1 MKRLFFI
8 FCGLLLSLGM
18 FAQSTQAFSYQ
29 SIIRDADNNLVKN
42 AEVGM
47 YITLM
52 QGAPGTTNIYNETQT
67 VTTNE
72 NGLLTTTIGN
82 STGFSDI
89 NWTNPPYFLTVY
101 IDLNGGTD
109 YTIEFTTQLLSVP
122 FALHAISAES
132 ITGEL
137 NETDPAF
144 NAWDKT
150 TGIEISESQIS
161 DLQNY
166 LTEETDPAFGAWN
179 KSTGITI
186 TEAQI
191 TDLKDYIE
199 TENQN
204 LDDVLAK
211 GTDAGNKNI
220 TNLANPVNALDA
232 ATKEY
237 VDGVKTMLLDYIA
250 SLGVTDFRDNRHY
263 PAVAIGNQIWMA
275 ENLKYLPSVNPPS
288 TISNIEPCY
297 YVYGYEGM
305 SVDGARLI
313 KNFVTYGVLYNWP
326 ATMNGQE
333 SSDTNPSSVQGVCPA
348 GWHLPSDAE
357 WAELIEYLGNT
368 LAQEKLKESGN
379 AHWIAPSNAT
389 NETGFTALP
398 GGTLYQNEFKNL
410 TRMGC
415 WWSATQASAT
425 IAKYRMMHY
434 EDYVMLPS
442 PNPTGI
448 GKEIPMS
455 IRCVRD

>member
-101 IDLNGGTD
+101 IDLNSGTD

-191 TDLKDYIE
+191 TDLKNYLE

-204 LDDVLAK
+204 LNDVLTK
-211 GTDAGNKNI
+211 GADAGNKNI
-220 TNLANPVNALDA
+220 TNLATPVNAKDA

-237 VDGVKTMLLDYIA
+237 VDALRLMILDLQA
-250 SLGVTDFRDNRHY
+250 EKGVTDSRDGTHY
-263 PAVAIGNQIWMA
+263 NAVRIGYQVWMA
-275 ENLKYLPSVNPPS
+275 ENLKYLPSVNPP
-288 TISNIEPCY
+288 TITSNTEPCY
-297 YVYGYEGM
+297 YVYGYDGT
-305 SVDGARLI
+305 SVNIA
-313 KNFVTYGVLYNWP
+313 KNRENYITYGVLYNWP
-326 ATMNGQE
+326 AAMNGQE
-333 SSDTNPSSVQGVCPA
+333 SSDANPSGVQGVCPK
-348 GWHLPSDAE
+348 GWHLPSHDE
-357 WAELIEYLGNT
+357 WKQLTDYLGGGF
-368 LAQEKLKESGN
+368 AAGGKLKETSTT
-379 AHWIAPSNAT
+379 HWNSPNTGAT

-398 GGTLYQNEFKNL
+398 GGCLSDAKVFDLIGLRGQ
-410 TRMGC
+410 
-415 WWSATQASAT
+415 WWSTSFKGWNWVMT
-425 IAKYRMMHY
+425 CFMGH
-434 EDYVMLPS
+434 DYSNAWRDQFYKMEGFSV
-442 PNPTGI
+442 
-448 GKEIPMS
+448 
-455 IRCVRD
+455 RCVRD

>member
-220 TNLANPVNALDA
+220 TNLATPVNALDA

-275 ENLKYLPSVNPPS
+275 ENLKYLPSVNQS
-288 TISNIEPCY
+288 TTISSTEPCY
-297 YVYGYEGM
+297 YVYGYEGT
-305 SVDGARLI
+305 SVDAAKMRENYI
-313 KNFVTYGVLYNWP
+313 TYGVLYNWP

-398 GGTLYQNEFKNL
+398 GGTLYQNEFINL
-410 TRMGC
+410 TRMGY
-415 WWSATQASAT
+415 WWSATQESAT

-434 EDYVMLPS
+434 ENYVMLPS

>member
-1 MKRLFFI
+1 MKKLSFLI
-8 FCGLLLSLGM
+8 CGLFLSLGL

-29 SIIRDADNNLVKN
+29 AIIRDADNNLVKN
-42 AEVGM
+42 TEVGM

-52 QGAPGTTNIYNETQT
+52 QVAPGTTDIYNETQT

-82 STGFSDI
+82 SAGFTDI
-89 NWTNPPYFLTVY
+89 SWTNPPYFLTME
-101 IDLNGGTD
+101 IDLNGGSD

-122 FALHAISAES
+122 FAMHAKSAET

-144 NAWDKT
+144 TAWD
-150 TGIEISESQIS
+150 
-161 DLQNY
+161 
-166 LTEETDPAFGAWN
+166 
-179 KSTGITI
+179 KSTGISI
-186 TEAQI
+186 TEDQI

-204 LDDVLAK
+204 LDDVLTK

-220 TNLANPVNALDA
+220 TNLASPVNALDA

-250 SLGVTDFRDNRHY
+250 SLGVTDPRDDRHY
-263 PAVAIGNQIWMA
+263 SAVAIGNQIWMA
-275 ENLKYLPSVNPPS
+275 ENLKYLPSVNPS
-288 TISNIEPCY
+288 YTSSNIEPCY

-305 SVDGARLI
+305 SVEVARLRE
-313 KNFVTYGVLYNWP
+313 NFVTYGVLYNWP
-326 ATMNGQE
+326 AAMNGEE
-333 SSDTNPSSVQGVCPA
+333 SSDTNPSSVQGVCPD

-379 AHWIAPSNAT
+379 AHWIEPSIAT

-398 GGTLYQNEFKNL
+398 GGMLYQGVFMNL
-410 TRMGC
+410 TRMGY
-415 WWSATQASAT
+415 WWSSTQESAT

-434 EDYVMLPS
+434 DYWSWSMLPS
-442 PNPTGI
+442 PNPTAV
-448 GKEIPMS
+448 GKDIPMS